1 VLIFRKSRPFDSIG
15 VTKNGH
21 LMTKI
26 KQGGGEVDTIFSR
39 SNMEIILD
47 YISDGVQIVDN
58 RGRVVYY
65 NKVAAQL
72 DDINKE
78 DALGK
83 HILEVYPSLSK
94 ETSTL
99 LRAVHTGTSTLNIQQ
114 TFLNYKGKNITTINS
129 SFPIG
134 SKDAKNKIIGA
145 VEISRN
151 ITNVKELSEMVVELQ
166 EKLLLK
172 NSNVKYK
179 KVRDSARYT
188 FFDIIGESREMQKV
202 KGLAMK
208 AAQTSSALLIYGET
222 GTGKELF
229 VHAIHQASSR
239 RDKPLIAQNCAAL
252 PATLLE
258 TILFGT
264 VKGSFTGSDDR
275 AGLFELAHGGALFL
289 DEINSMAVE
298 LQVKL
303 LRVLQDGFIR
313 RVGDNT
319 TRQVDVR
326 IIAASNMDPMTAIEN
341 KQLRR
346 DLYYRLNAVSLRIP
360 ELKERLEDIPLLTS
374 HFIDKFNKRFNKE
387 VDSVSPEVMELFQNY
402 DWPGNVRELEH
413 VIEGAMNIMDGNDIN
428 KDWIPI
434 HISKHVHEP
443 PFYDSDYRLYPLK
456 ESLDKLEKELIVRA
470 LKEWNGNISH
480 AADSLE
486 VPRQTL
492 QYKIKKY
499 GLRNK

>member
-1 VLIFRKSRPFDSIG
+1 MD
-15 VTKNGH
+15 
-21 LMTKI
+21 M
-26 KQGGGEVDTIFSR
+26 IFSKL
-39 SNMEIILD
+39 NMETILD
-47 YISDGVQIVDN
+47 NMSDGVQIIDH

-65 NKVAAQL
+65 NRAAAQL

-78 DALGK
+78 DTLGK
-83 HILEVYPSLSK
+83 HILEVYPSLS
-94 ETSTL
+94 EDTSTL
-99 LRAVHTGTSTLNIQQ
+99 LRAIHTGTPTLNIQQ
-114 TFLNYKGKNITTINS
+114 TFLNYKGKKITTINS

-134 SKDAKNKIIGA
+134 SKDPKHKIIGA

-151 ITNVKELSEMVVELQ
+151 ITNVKELSEMVVDLQ
-166 EKLLLK
+166 ERLLLK
-172 NSNVKYK
+172 NNHNKYK

-188 FFDIIGESREMQKV
+188 FFDIIGQSREMQKV
-202 KGLAMK
+202 KGLAMR

-229 VHAIHQASSR
+229 VHAIHGASSR
-239 RDKPLIAQNCAAL
+239 RDRPLIAQNCAAL

-258 TILFGT
+258 SILFGT

-275 AGLFELAHGGALFL
+275 AGLFELAHGGTLFL
-289 DEINSMAVE
+289 DEINSMAPE

-313 RVGDNT
+313 RVGDIT

-360 ELKERLEDIPLLTS
+360 ELKERLEDIPLLTW
-374 HFIDKFNKRFNKE
+374 HFIEKFNSEFHKT
-387 VDSVSPEVMELFQNY
+387 VDSVSPEVMEVFLNY

-428 KDWIPI
+428 MNWLPN
-434 HISKHVHEP
+434 HISNYVHEL

-456 ESLDKLEKELIVRA
+456 ESLDKLESELISRA
-470 LKEWNGNISH
+470 LKDWNWNISH

-499 GLRNK
+499 KLGK